1 MITSDKQIRLYQDPL
16 ARDVAEGS
24 RRCVVDDIVR
34 HRTYTPGGSCN
45 TPFSPMDKAET
56 SRIQQLC
63 AQIAEEQDREKFM
76 DLVKEL
82 NRLLSAKEERLLH
95 EDLNGKEG

>member
-1 MITSDKQIRLYQDPL
+1 
-16 ARDVAEGS
+16 
-24 RRCVVDDIVR
+24 
-34 HRTYTPGGSCN
+34 
-45 TPFSPMDKAET
+45 MDKAET